1 MITRTHRARTR
12 QRTLQR
18 GQTMMVFALGFALF
32 LFSLTC
38 LVVDTAFL
46 YVWSGRAQAA
56 AQLGAQSGADSIDP
70 RYLYE
75 QTGPCT
81 PATPGSVC
89 ALPIV
94 DISPQ
99 DRQGTLYAFQRA
111 CIEAGDQSAEVPLGS
126 AGPSTLKTAG
136 DPQAPD
142 GTACASDGCQVYAEV
157 FRVVHLPIPIPGFPD
172 TVTVR
177 GTAYA
182 APVVGTD
189 VPATSCVGTV
199 WVPAPPP
206 R

>member
-12 QRTLQR
+12 QR
-18 GQTMMVFALGFALF
+18 GQTLMVFALGFALF
-32 LFSLTC
+32 LFALTC
-38 LVVDTAFL
+38 LVADSAFL
-46 YVWSGRAQAA
+46 YVWSGRVQAA

-75 QTGPCT
+75 QTGACT
-81 PATPGSVC
+81 SASPGSVC
-89 ALPIV
+89 PRPIV
-94 DISPQ
+94 DVSPQ

-111 CIEAGDQSAEVPLGS
+111 CIEAGDQSAEVPRGGT
-126 AGPSTLKTAG
+126 GPSTLKTAD
-136 DPQAPD
+136 DPQMPD
-142 GTACASDGCQVYAEV
+142 GTACASDGCQVYAVV
-157 FRVVHLPIPIPGFPD
+157 FRAVHLPIPIPGFPD

-182 APVVGTD
+182 AAVVGTD
-189 VPATSCVGTV
+189 VPAASCVGTV